1 MVCEYWR
8 EWNMEILLILSGG
21 GFIAYVIISAL
32 RVRKFNKTH
41 EYQQQ
46 ELSES
51 NDDLFFD
58 PVYSSLSC
66 NIFHKDE

>member
-1 MVCEYWR
+1 
-8 EWNMEILLILSGG
+8 MEILLILSGG